1 MSTAVADPAKVI
13 TPASRTP
20 RVLATLGRRLSS
32 WAGIAVIVV
41 LWEVVGHILRV
52 QWLPPFSTVAV
63 QLGRLFGDGVIQPH
77 LVASFR
83 SLAIGFGISLVGGLA
98 IGIAMGLSTRIF
110 TALDI
115 YVNAMLFVPA
125 LTFAP
130 ILFAAF
136 GLSDTTRI
144 AVVVMYA
151 LFIIIINTAAGIRDV
166 DDPLIDMA
174 ASFGA
179 SRAAT
184 VRRVILPAAVPLIL
198 AGIRLSVGRAVKG
211 MINGEMFIAL
221 IGLGGLAAKY
231 GDESNF
237 PSVWAMAV
245 FIMVIAVILNEFV
258 NWAEK
263 RLTAWYA

>member
-1 MSTAVADPAKVI
+1 MSTTVATAPETRKRIA
-13 TPASRTP
+13 AST
-20 RVLATLGRRLSS
+20 RLRNGFSS
-32 WAGIAVIVV
+32 WAGILIILAI
-41 LWEVVGHILRV
+41 WELLGQLLTLK
-52 QWLPPFSTVAV
+52 WLPPFSEVV
-63 QLGRLFGDGVIQPH
+63 VRLGELFADGTIQPH

-83 SLAIGFGISLVGGLA
+83 SLLIGFVISLVVGLGV
-98 IGIAMGLSTRIF
+98 GIAMGLSSRVF
-110 TALDI
+110 AALDV

-144 AVVVMYA
+144 AVVILYTV
-151 LFIIIINTAAGIRDV
+151 FIIIINTAAGIRDV

-179 SRAAT
+179 SPAAT
-184 VRRVILPAAVPLIL
+184 VRRVILPAAVPLIM
-198 AGIRLSVGRAVKG
+198 AGIRLGTGRAVKG

-221 IGLGGLAAKY
+221 IGLGGLAAKF

-245 FIMVIAVILNEFV
+245 FIMFIAVILNSLV
-258 NWAEK
+258 NMLEK
-263 RLTAWYA
+263 RTTSWYA

>member
-1 MSTAVADPAKVI
+1 MTAVD
-13 TPASRTP
+13 TPSGVGARTP
-20 RVLATLGRRLSS
+20 RPPRLLSALGRRASN
-32 WAGIAVIVV
+32 WTGILAIIV
-41 LWEVVGHILRV
+41 LWEILGHLLRV
-52 QWLPPFSTVAV
+52 QWLPPFSEVAV
-63 QLGRLFGDGVIQPH
+63 RLGELFADGVIQPH

-83 SLAIGFGISLVGGLA
+83 SLAIGFGFSLVAGLA

-179 SRAAT
+179 SRAAA

-198 AGIRLSVGRAVKG
+198 AGIRLGAGRAVKG

-221 IGLGGLAAKY
+221 IGLGGLAAKF

-245 FIMVIAVILNEFV
+245 FIMIIAVILNEVV

-263 RLTAWYA
+263 RLTSWYA

>member
-1 MSTAVADPAKVI
+1 MTAVAAPPRAVTTGKG
-13 TPASRTP
+13 TPPLVRKLRQGFST
-20 RVLATLGRRLSS
+20 
-32 WAGIAVIVV
+32 WAGILAIVV
-41 LWEVVGHILRV
+41 VWEVLGHLLRA
-52 QWLPPFSTVAV
+52 QWLPPFSAVLV
-63 QLGRLFGDGVIQPH
+63 QLGQLFADGVIQPH
-77 LVASFR
+77 LLASFR
-83 SLAIGFGISLVGGLA
+83 SLAVGFGISLVAGLA
-98 IGIAMGLSTRIF
+98 IGIAMGLSTRVF
-110 TALDI
+110 AALDV

-136 GLSDTTRI
+136 GLSDTTRV
-144 AVVVMYA
+144 AVVILYA
-151 LFIIIINTAAGIRDV
+151 VFIIIINTAAGIRDV

-198 AGIRLSVGRAVKG
+198 AGIRLGAGRAVKG

-245 FIMVIAVILNEFV
+245 FIMIVAVILNEFV
-258 NWAEK
+258 SAAEK
-263 RLTAWYA
+263 KLTSWYA

>member
-1 MSTAVADPAKVI
+1 A
-13 TPASRTP
+13 
-20 RVLATLGRRLSS
+20 LGLLSILGGQLSS
-32 WAGIAVIVV
+32 WARDVV
-41 LWEVVGHILRV
+41 TDGWLYVVEHSLRL
-52 QWLPPFSTVAV
+52 QRLPPYSTLAV
-63 QLGRLFGDGVIQPH
+63 QRGRLFGDGVIQPH

-198 AGIRLSVGRAVKG
+198 AGIRLSVGRAV
-211 MINGEMFIAL
+211 
-221 IGLGGLAAKY
+221 
-231 GDESNF
+231 
-237 PSVWAMAV
+237 
-245 FIMVIAVILNEFV
+245 
-258 NWAEK
+258 
-263 RLTAWYA
+263 

>member
-1 MSTAVADPAKVI
+1 
-13 TPASRTP
+13 
-20 RVLATLGRRLSS
+20 
-32 WAGIAVIVV
+32 
-41 LWEVVGHILRV
+41 
-52 QWLPPFSTVAV
+52 
-63 QLGRLFGDGVIQPH
+63 QPH

-151 LFIIIINTAAGIRDV
+151 LFIIIINPAAGRRDR

-198 AGIRLSVGRAVKG
+198 AGTRLSVGRAVKG

-237 PSVWAMAV
+237 PSVWAMADRKSTR
-245 FIMVIAVILNEFV
+245 LNSSHV
-258 NWAEK
+258 K
-263 RLTAWYA
+263 IS

>member
-1 MSTAVADPAKVI
+1 MTAVASPTAVAQAPHKPKAL
-13 TPASRTP
+13 TA
-20 RVLATLGRRLSS
+20 LGRRLSN
-32 WAGIAVIVV
+32 WTGIAVIIV
-41 LWEVVGHILRV
+41 LWEILGHLLKV

-83 SLAIGFGISLVGGLA
+83 SLAIGFGISLVAGLA

-151 LFIIIINTAAGIRDV
+151 LFIIINTAAGIRDV

-231 GDESNF
+231 GDESDF

-245 FIMVIAVILNEFV
+245 FIMVIAVILNEVV

-263 RLTAWYA
+263 RLTSWYA

>member
-1 MSTAVADPAKVI
+1 MTAVANRPEI
-13 TPASRTP
+13 TPAP
-20 RVLATLGRRLSS
+20 RAPRLLTTLKRRFSS
-32 WAGIAVIVV
+32 WTGILAIVA
-41 LWEVVGHILRV
+41 LWEILGHLMQV
-52 QWLPPFSTVAV
+52 QWLPPFSQVAV
-63 QLGRLFGDGVIQPH
+63 QLGQLFADGVIQPH
-77 LVASFR
+77 LAASFR
-83 SLAIGFGISLVGGLA
+83 SLAIGFGISLVAGLG

-144 AVVVMYA
+144 AVVIMYA
-151 LFIIIINTAAGIRDV
+151 VFIIIINTAAGIRDV

-198 AGIRLSVGRAVKG
+198 AGLRLGTGRAVKG

-221 IGLGGLAAKY
+221 IGLGGLAARF

-245 FIMVIAVILNEFV
+245 FIMIIAVVLNEFV

-263 RLTAWYA
+263 RLTSWYA